1 MPLTVWLGA
10 VGAMVTKG
18 SLAAFLGAGIRR
30 WIHDRVSPAVV
41 RYAAVTLLLVLGLL
55 SVTEILLSRQS

>member
-1 MPLTVWLGA
+1 
-10 VGAMVTKG
+10 MVTKG